1 MHVTL
6 RTTEQEGQLAE
17 SWVKLED
24 YTFYIQRGNKAGN
37 FHKWGL
43 LGDNLALE
51 KAHFVLQMV
60 GHKAGSNLDA

>member
-6 RTTEQEGQLAE
+6 RTTEQAGPLAE

-37 FHKWGL
+37 FYKWGL
-43 LGDNLALE
+43 LDDNLALE
-51 KAHFVLQMV
+51 KAHFMLQMV
-60 GHKAGSNLDA
+60 GHIANSNLDA

>member
-1 MHVTL
+1 MHVTF
-6 RTTEQEGQLAE
+6 RTTEHAGLLAE

-43 LGDNLALE
+43 LEDNLALE
-51 KAHFVLQMV
+51 KVCFLLQMV
-60 GHKAGSNLDA
+60 GHKANSKLDT